1 MIVICE
7 ECGKKYRVDP
17 DKIKG
22 STIRFKCRSCGH
34 LSMVTKLPAQQPGTG
49 TETGASSVNTETSG
63 PSRPAPPQE
72 GSPDE
77 TAEEPAGKG
86 WRLGIRA
93 KMILLFFVL
102 PSVLSGLAVMLT
114 LQQNYRIANNVMS
127 QSKQVMIEA
136 GKDLVLARTAAM
148 ADQLRLYLQ
157 NKPYLT
163 GNQFASDPGFMQIME
178 GGITQS
184 GYAVVYSEPREGGR
198 KEATVW
204 VHPDGDAIGQSV
216 ADVMQPKLGN
226 AAVGFFDLFNKA
238 LAGRRIDGTLTP
250 GDDGEQWL
258 VAFAPVEG
266 QPYGVV
272 MLTPQQGFDQPLRT
286 IEAATQGN
294 MRQALLMT
302 LVIMGVAFVAIGIVV
317 SLFGHRLTGKLHYL
331 TSVTDKISVGDLE
344 TEIEPMSD
352 DEIGDLAEAI
362 GRMQDSLKLAIERLR
377 RRR

>member
-34 LSMVTKLPAQQPGTG
+34 LSMVTKIPAQQPGNG
-49 TETGASSVNTETSG
+49 TEKGASSGKPEMSV
-63 PSRPAPPQE
+63 PSRPAPSQE
-72 GSPDE
+72 GSTDE
-77 TAEEPAGKG
+77 TPEEPTGKK

-163 GNQFASDPGFMQIME
+163 GNQFASDPGLMQIVE
-178 GGITQS
+178 GGITRS
-184 GYAVVYSEPREGGR
+184 GYAVVYSEPQEGNRE
-198 KEATVW
+198 EATVW
-204 VHPDGDAIGQSV
+204 VHPEGGAIGQSV
-216 ADVMQPKLGN
+216 ADVMQPTLGN

-250 GDDGEQWL
+250 GDGGEQWL

>member
-34 LSMVTKLPAQQPGTG
+34 LSMLTKVPAKQPVTG
-49 TETGASSVNTETSG
+49 TEKGASYNNEEMSV
-63 PSRPAPPQE
+63 PSRRAPSPESSAGETQE
-72 GSPDE
+72 E
-77 TAEEPAGKG
+77 LTGKR

-114 LQQNYRIANNVMS
+114 LQQNYRIANNVMA

-163 GNQFASDPGFMQIME
+163 GNQFASDPGFMQIVE
-178 GGITQS
+178 GRGTQP

-198 KEATVW
+198 EGATVW
-204 VHPDGDAIGQSV
+204 VHPEGGAVGQSV
-216 ADVMQPKLGN
+216 ANVMQPRLGN
-226 AAVGFFDLFNKA
+226 AYVGFLDLFNKA
-238 LAGRRIDGTLTP
+238 LDGRRIDGTLTP
-250 GDDGEQWL
+250 GDTREQWL

-272 MLTPQQGFDQPLRT
+272 MLTPQQGFDQPLQT

-302 LVIMGVAFVAIGIVV
+302 LVIMGAAFVAIGVVV

-331 TSVTDKISVGDLE
+331 TSVADKISVGDLE
-344 TEIEPMSD
+344 TEIEPMPD
-352 DEIGDLAEAI
+352 DEIGDLADAI